1 MSADLPVETAI
12 TTTAVPP
19 DLPVRATCT
28 LPAAEAAMTAA
39 IWAVPLLC
47 TTSAVPLSRAD
58 TAGVVE
64 EAATVVVA
72 AGEEVAVATRCG
84 TRAKAAA
91 AVVAGL
97 TDCLLQYWGLN
108 AGWG

>member
-1 MSADLPVETAI
+1 
-12 TTTAVPP
+12 
-19 DLPVRATCT
+19 
-28 LPAAEAAMTAA
+28 MTAA

-108 AGWG
+108 AAWG

>member
-1 MSADLPVETAI
+1 
-12 TTTAVPP
+12 
-19 DLPVRATCT
+19 
-28 LPAAEAAMTAA
+28 MTAA

-58 TAGVVE
+58 TAGVVVE

-72 AGEEVAVATRCG
+72 AGEEVGVATRCG

-97 TDCLLQYWGLN
+97 TDCLLRYWGLN